1 MRFSFR
7 TSLLVLT
14 LISPLSAS
22 ALEAQSNAA
31 VNQPAMSIEARLRQ
45 DLSGIEDV
53 PLEAEI
59 RALGQDATAALI
71 VIADDPNA
79 LRFLRLR
86 AITCLSWADGNRAS
100 TYLRDVLRVEEEPMR
115 LRAAIRAYSTR
126 EGARAM
132 GAIAAHGQHA
142 DGVVREAVYTAL
154 LSIQS
159 AANTNA
165 AQRTQVQRTIDRL
178 LASETDRDLAQ
189 RIRSTP

>member
-7 TSLLVLT
+7 TSLLALT

-22 ALEAQSNAA
+22 ALKAQSNPG

-59 RALGQDATAALI
+59 RALGHDATAALI
-71 VIADDPNA
+71 VIADDANA
-79 LRFLRLR
+79 VPFLRLR
-86 AITCLSWADGNRAS
+86 AITCLSWSSGNRAS
-100 TYLRDVLRVEEEPMR
+100 TYLRNVLRVEQEPMR
-115 LRAAIRAYSTR
+115 LRAAIRAYGTR

-132 GAIAAHGQHA
+132 RAIAAHGQHA
-142 DGVVREAVYTAL
+142 DGAVREAVYTAL

-159 AANTNA
+159 AASTTA
-165 AQRTQVQRTIDRL
+165 AQRTQVQRTLSRL
-178 LASETDRDLAQ
+178 LASETDAELAQ
-189 RIRSTP
+189 RIRSAP